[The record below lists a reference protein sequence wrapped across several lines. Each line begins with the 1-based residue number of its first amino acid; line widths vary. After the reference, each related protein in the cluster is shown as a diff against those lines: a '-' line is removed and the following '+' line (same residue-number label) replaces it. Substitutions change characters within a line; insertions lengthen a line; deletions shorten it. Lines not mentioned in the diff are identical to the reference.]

1 MITSGSKFLTEERQR
16 QRGEGKLW
24 ITFTEEEGCPWR
36 WMNDIVVIYLDV
48 VAGGFQKKARKRGEW
63 REKMDDIINK

>member
-1 MITSGSKFLTEERQR
+1 MIL
-16 QRGEGKLW
+16 LL
-24 ITFTEEEGCPWR
+24 FTL
-36 WMNDIVVIYLDV
+36 NDIVVIYLDV